1 MPRTDRQA
9 DPAALPARAAVAAVP
24 RNAARA
30 AADAAGPEAASRLYA
45 AVQAR
50 DARFDG
56 RFFVGVTSTG
66 IYCRPVCRVRTPL
79 LRNCRFFGNAASA
92 EHAGFRPCLRCRPE
106 LAPGLSFVDSS
117 RTLARAAA
125 RLLTQAV
132 LEAQD
137 LRLPALAARLGVTD
151 RHLRRIFAAEHGVSP
166 VDFVTTQRLLQAKQ
180 LLTDTELPVT
190 QVALASGFASV
201 RRFNA
206 AFSERYRMRPSD
218 LRRERPLRP
227 GETAEP
233 AAASSAASGSAS
245 DTCIDRPAVTPT
257 STSSTPAASARST
270 ATRARAGARTRPPAT
285 TTVRLGYRPPYD
297 VAGVLRFFARRALGG
312 LELVDEAEGRLAC
325 TMSLTQGG
333 RRLAGWWSA
342 RFLPE
347 RHEVEVQVAES
358 LLPALGVV
366 LQRLRQGLDLDADPA
381 LVDPVLAHVPGP
393 DVPGVRVPGALGG
406 FEAAVRVVLGQ
417 QVTVAAARTLT
428 TRLAQALGEPVSTPW
443 PGLERLFPTAEA
455 LARADAETIGRLG
468 IVRQRVRALQA
479 LATEVT
485 AGRLPLE
492 AGAPLDD
499 TLERL
504 RALPG
509 FGEWTVQL
517 IALRALG
524 WPDAFPA
531 TDIGVL
537 DALAP
542 RFGGRDAK
550 AAEAASQAWRPWR
563 GYAVMKLWRSLEN
576 A

>member
-1 MPRTDRQA
+1 MDSR
-9 DPAALPARAAVAAVP
+9 
-24 RNAARA
+24 
-30 AADAAGPEAASRLYA
+30 AADASFYA
-45 AVQAR
+45 AVKAR

-66 IYCRPVCRVRTPL
+66 VYCRPVCRVRTPL

-117 RTLARAAA
+117 RSLAQAAA

-132 LEAQD
+132 LEGQE
-137 LRLPALAARLGVTD
+137 LKLPALALRLGVTD

-180 LLTDTELPVT
+180 LLTDTEMPVT

-206 AFSERYRMRPSD
+206 AFAERYRLNPSA
-218 LRRERPLRP
+218 LRRDHGTALRRDR
-227 GETAEP
+227 GTTAP
-233 AAASSAASGSAS
+233 VRRAAAAAGQA
-245 DTCIDRPAVTPT
+245 P
-257 STSSTPAASARST
+257 
-270 ATRARAGARTRPPAT
+270 
-285 TTVRLGYRPPYD
+285 TVRLGYRPPYD
-297 VAGVLRFFARRALGG
+297 LAGVLRFVARRALPGV
-312 LELVDEAEGRLAC
+312 EQADETTLTVSR
-325 TMSLTQGG
+325 TMDWTHGG
-333 RRLAGWWSA
+333 RRLAGWWAA
-342 RFLPE
+342 RFVPE
-347 RHEVEVQVAES
+347 RHEVEVQVAPS
-358 LLPALGVV
+358 LLPVLGAV
-366 LQRLRQGLDLDADPA
+366 LQRLRHGLDLDADPT
-381 LVDPVLAHVPGP
+381 LIDPVMAAVPGR
-393 DVPGVRVPGALGG
+393 DIAGVRVPGAVCG

-428 TRLAQALGEPVSTPW
+428 SRLVQAFGEPVDTPL
-443 PGLERLFPTAEA
+443 PGLDRLFPTAA
-455 LARADAETIGRLG
+455 AIARADPEVIGKLG

-479 LATEVT
+479 LATEVA
-485 AGRLPLE
+485 AGRLRLEATAPLE
-492 AGAPLDD
+492 A
-499 TLERL
+499 TLAQL
-504 RALPG
+504 RELPG

-537 DALAP
+537 DALVP
-542 RFGGRDAK
+542 RFGRRDAK
-550 AAEAASQAWRPWR
+550 AALAASEAWRPWR

-576 A
+576 T

>member
-1 MPRTDRQA
+1 MPRVH
-9 DPAALPARAAVAAVP
+9 AAPTTAAQRV
-24 RNAARA
+24 
-30 AADAAGPEAASRLYA
+30 ADAGLYA
-45 AVQAR
+45 AVKTR

-117 RTLARAAA
+117 RTLAQAAA
-125 RLLTQAV
+125 RSLTQAV
-132 LEAQD
+132 LEGQD
-137 LRLPALAARLGVTD
+137 LRLPELAARLGVTD

-166 VDFVTTQRLLQAKQ
+166 VDFVTTQRLLHAKQ

-206 AFSERYRMRPSD
+206 AFAERYRLSPSA
-218 LRRERPLRP
+218 LRRERI
-227 GETAEP
+227 GVSAATAP
-233 AAASSAASGSAS
+233 AAAGAMASTPPSATRRRVRSAA
-245 DTCIDRPAVTPT
+245 
-257 STSSTPAASARST
+257 AASAHT
-270 ATRARAGARTRPPAT
+270 P
-285 TTVRLGYRPPYD
+285 TVRLGYRPPYD
-297 VAGVLRFFARRALGG
+297 VAGVLRFMARRALPG
-312 LELVDEAEGRLAC
+312 LEHVDEAQGLVAC
-325 TMSLTQGG
+325 TMGWTHAGQ
-333 RRLAGWWSA
+333 RLHGWWAA
-342 RFLPE
+342 RFKPE

-358 LLPALGVV
+358 LLPVLGAV
-366 LQRLRQGLDLDADPA
+366 LQRLRHGLDLDADPA
-381 LVDPVLAHVPGP
+381 LIDPVLATVPGP
-393 DVPGVRVPGALGG
+393 VVEGVRVPGAVCG
-406 FEAAVRVVLGQ
+406 FEAGVRVVLGQ

-428 TRLAQALGEPVSTPW
+428 TRLALALGEPVVTPV
-443 PGLERLFPTAEA
+443 PGLERLFPTAA
-455 LARADAETIGRLG
+455 AVARADAEVIGKLG

-479 LATEVT
+479 LATEVA
-485 AGRLPLE
+485 AGRLRLE
-492 AGAPLDD
+492 ATASLQD
-499 TLERL
+499 TLARL

-542 RFGGRDAK
+542 LFGGRDAK
-550 AAEAASQAWRPWR
+550 AAESASQAWRPWR
-563 GYAVMKLWRSLEN
+563 GYAVMKLWRSLEKV

>member
-1 MPRTDRQA
+1 MPR
-9 DPAALPARAAVAAVP
+9 VH
-24 RNAARA
+24 A
-30 AADAAGPEAASRLYA
+30 AAPSAAQKAVDAGLYA
-45 AVQAR
+45 AVKTR

-79 LRNCRFFGNAASA
+79 QRNCRFFGNAASA

-117 RTLARAAA
+117 RTLAQAAA
-125 RLLTQAV
+125 RTLTQAV
-132 LEAQD
+132 LEGQD
-137 LRLPALAARLGVTD
+137 LRLPDLASRLGVTD

-166 VDFVTTQRLLQAKQ
+166 VDFVTTQRLLHAKQ

-206 AFSERYRMRPSD
+206 AFAERYRLSPSA
-218 LRRERPLRP
+218 LRRERGASVSL
-227 GETAEP
+227 TN
-233 AAASSAASGSAS
+233 AAAAAGG
-245 DTCIDRPAVTPT
+245 
-257 STSSTPAASARST
+257 AAALSPSARSGRRPRST
-270 ATRARAGARTRPPAT
+270 PRAGLRAP
-285 TTVRLGYRPPYD
+285 TVRLGYRPPYD
-297 VAGVLRFFARRALGG
+297 VAGVLRFLARRALPG
-312 LELVDEAEGRLAC
+312 LEHVDEANRRVAC
-325 TMSLTQGG
+325 TMGWTHAGQ
-333 RRLAGWWSA
+333 RLNGWWVA

-358 LLPALGVV
+358 LLPVLGAV
-366 LQRLRQGLDLDADPA
+366 LQRLRQGLDLDADPS
-381 LVDPVLAHVPGP
+381 LIDPVLAAVPGP
-393 DVPGVRVPGALGG
+393 AIEGVRVPGAVCG

-428 TRLAQALGEPVSTPW
+428 TRLALALGEPVATPM
-443 PGLERLFPTAEA
+443 PGLERMFPTAGA
-455 LARADAETIGRLG
+455 VAQADPEVIGKLG

-479 LATEVT
+479 LATEVA
-485 AGRLPLE
+485 AGRIRLE
-492 AGAPLDD
+492 ATAPLAD
-499 TLERL
+499 TLAQL

-542 RFGGRDAK
+542 QFGGRDAK
-550 AAEAASQAWRPWR
+550 AAEVASQAWRPWR

-576 A
+576 AG